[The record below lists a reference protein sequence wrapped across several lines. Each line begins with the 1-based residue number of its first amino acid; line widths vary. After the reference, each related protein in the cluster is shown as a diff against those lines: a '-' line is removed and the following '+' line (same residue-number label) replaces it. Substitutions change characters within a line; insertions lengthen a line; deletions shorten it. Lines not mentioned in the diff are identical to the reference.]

1 MDDGTGAAMIGLWGV
16 VIGALLSLVGTVIV
30 PWIRESAE
38 RKRAE
43 RERLATERRDLLL
56 AAMTALL
63 EMRQRTVGDPLR
75 GEAQAKFGARLNELT
90 VRLTPAEQPILDV
103 LILMLSMVQG
113 RTRDVEN
120 MVGEAMLVLTL
131 WARGDI
137 ATGDV
142 IPSVERQSGVKF
154 SEDRKSAER
163 VPAEDRS

>member
-1 MDDGTGAAMIGLWGV
+1 MDDGTDAAMIGLWGV

-63 EMRQRTVGDPLR
+63 EMRQRPAGDLLR

-90 VRLTPAEQPILDV
+90 VRLTPNEQPILDV

-113 RTRDVEN
+113 RTRDVADR
-120 MVGEAMLVLTL
+120 VGEAMLVLTL

-137 ATGDV
+137 STAEV
-142 IPSVERQSGVKF
+142 IPSVERQAGVVF
-154 SEDRKSAER
+154 SEDHKTASR
-163 VPAEDRS
+163 VPAEEHS